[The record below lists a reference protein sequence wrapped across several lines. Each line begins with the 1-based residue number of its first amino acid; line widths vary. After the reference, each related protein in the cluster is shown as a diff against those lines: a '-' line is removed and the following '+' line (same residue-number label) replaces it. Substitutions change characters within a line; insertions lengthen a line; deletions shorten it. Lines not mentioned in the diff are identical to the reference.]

1 MRIMEKLQL
10 IRVIIAFG
18 ILSLALS
25 CSKDAETV
33 DTEYPVIDA
42 NFAGTFRRQCGTVLR
57 GETFVFQA
65 KFSANVALGAF
76 SLDVHDNVEN
86 HSHCTEGEADDLV
99 QVKEADTP
107 FTYLK
112 PLQNKE

>member
-42 NFAGTFRRQCGTVLR
+42 NFAGTFPRQCGTVLR

-65 KFSANVALGAF
+65 KFSDNVALGAF
-76 SLDVHDNVEN
+76 SLDVHDNFDH
-86 HSHCTEGEADDLV
+86 HSHSTEAEACDMSP
-99 QVKEADTP
+99 VKEARTP
-107 FTYLK
+107 FPYIK
-112 PLQNKE
+112 S